1 MLNFKLYM
9 DKAKKILKI
18 LKKNKAEAF
27 VVGGAVRDFLLKK
40 PITDVDITTNL
51 LPEDVCEIFDIP
63 KRRIRYGSVKIYF
76 ENNYFEITTYRKEA
90 AYLDFRHPSCI
101 IFIQHIKDDLQRR
114 DFTINGLLLDE
125 DDKIFDYVGGIK
137 DLNNKIIRIIGNPY
151 QKLTEDPLRMLR
163 IFYFKAKLN
172 FSVEENAETS
182 SQDLQNYYN
191 LVNDSDISETFY
203 PTNSDNFPDFAT
215 LSGFESEKRIANSFI
230 LYVKKP
236 EKFKNLGLI
245 DPPSGILLYGTPGTG
260 KTTFARAIA
269 KETQLPFFEVSA
281 SIFSKKYRGQA
292 VQMIRNLFRDVRK
305 ISKKYPGVILF
316 IDECETIFCKLER
329 LSGDAEIMNIVNQFK
344 TELTSVE
351 NDPEHP
357 IFILGATNNFMQ
369 IDDAIKSRF
378 TYSIKVNPGNKK
390 ERRKF
395 LEFLMEQKLKNPYS
409 LEAKNF
415 LYEVINEALE
425 RIDTTK
431 NYDFLKTNRTLEN
444 LMKSAAMNFATKKA
458 SNDDD
463 SKETVDIDDLK
474 EAYSRIIVKLLINSS
489 IILPF

>member
-125 DDKIFDYVGGIK
+125 NDKIFDYVGGIK

-172 FSVEENAETS
+172 FSVEENAEKVLKDNIFLIS
-182 SQDLQNYYN
+182 KLPVYLLFKEFNKILKQNF
-191 LVNDSDISETFY
+191 VNVAFNY
-203 PTNSDNFPDFAT
+203 
-215 LSGFESEKRIANSFI
+215 L
-230 LYVKKP
+230 LYTKAINY
-236 EKFKNLGLI
+236 FKSLI
-245 DPPSGILLYGTPGTG
+245 TGIL
-260 KTTFARAIA
+260 
-269 KETQLPFFEVSA
+269 FFIEH
-281 SIFSKKYRGQA
+281 
-292 VQMIRNLFRDVRK
+292 
-305 ISKKYPGVILF
+305 
-316 IDECETIFCKLER
+316 KLENI
-329 LSGDAEIMNIVNQFK
+329 DADFFLVIAVYLNDQVIYDFPLTYCQKMNI
-344 TELTSVE
+344 
-351 NDPEHP
+351 
-357 IFILGATNNFMQ
+357 
-369 IDDAIKSRF
+369 IKSV
-378 TYSIKVNPGNKK
+378 TLLKQKYQCLSNLNKF
-390 ERRKF
+390 E
-395 LEFLMEQKLKNPYS
+395 LENLQKK
-409 LEAKNF
+409 
-415 LYEVINEALE
+415 
-425 RIDTTK
+425 
-431 NYDFLKTNRTLEN
+431 FLKTGL
-444 LMKSAAMNFATKKA
+444 
-458 SNDDD
+458 
-463 SKETVDIDDLK
+463 
-474 EAYSRIIVKLLINSS
+474 Y
-489 IILPF
+489 